1 MARKAGKAG
10 FAARQEISSGILSR
24 FRWGDSYT
32 SLVLGLIVVVIAA
45 VLVFSLGKNRQVKQT
60 SSIQDGPVNRE
71 EKREDVAKKT
81 KTQKVYIIK
90 EGDDLWSISQEIYK
104 SGFYWVEIAK
114 ANNLTNPG
122 LIFSGNKLIIPEIKT
137 QQATT
142 QQVARTKQTERIKTN
157 LITGNSYKAVEG
169 DSLWDI
175 AVRAY
180 GDGYKWVE
188 IAKQNNLANPDL
200 IFSENVLKIPR

>member
-10 FAARQEISSGILSR
+10 FTARQEISSGILSR
-24 FRWGDSYT
+24 FRWGESYT
-32 SLVLGLIVVVIAA
+32 SLFLGLIVVVIAA

-71 EKREDVAKKT
+71 EKK
-81 KTQKVYIIK
+81 KTQK
-90 EGDDLWSISQEIYK
+90 EE
-104 SGFYWVEIAK
+104 
-114 ANNLTNPG
+114 
-122 LIFSGNKLIIPEIKT
+122 
-137 QQATT
+137 
-142 QQVARTKQTERIKTN
+142 IKTN
-157 LITGNSYKAVEG
+157 LIIGDSYKVAKE

-188 IAKQNNLANPDL
+188 IAKQNNLENPDL